1 MNLIDQ
7 IPTIVVFLIQ
17 IFTLVRKKLK
27 KKKNRGTRLY
37 QYNGDVQY
45 VEDCGRLEEDALK
58 LDIHQYH
65 NNFEN
70 KTL

>member
-1 MNLIDQ
+1 MNLMDQ

-27 KKKNRGTRLY
+27 KKRNRRTCLY

-45 VEDCGRLEEDALK
+45 VDDYGRLEEDVLK
-58 LDIHQYH
+58 LDTPLYH

-70 KTL
+70 KQL